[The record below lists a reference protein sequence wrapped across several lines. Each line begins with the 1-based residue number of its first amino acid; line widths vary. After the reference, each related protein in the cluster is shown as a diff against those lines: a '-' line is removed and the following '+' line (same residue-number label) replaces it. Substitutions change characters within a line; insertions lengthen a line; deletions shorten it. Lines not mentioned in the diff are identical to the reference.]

1 MLGISKIKMH
11 TQIDVKKKPTTNRQ
25 VAKKKNSNI
34 LYRISFLSTTNS
46 QFNISIKVSNN
57 EYILLE

>member
-1 MLGISKIKMH
+1 MLGIPKIKMH

>member
-1 MLGISKIKMH
+1 MLKKSQL
-11 TQIDVKKKPTTNRQ
+11 QIDKLQ
-25 VAKKKNSNI
+25 KKNSNI
-34 LYRISFLSTTNS
+34 LYRISFLSATNS

>member
-1 MLGISKIKMH
+1 ML
-11 TQIDVKKKPTTNRQ
+11 KKSQLQRDKLQ
-25 VAKKKNSNI
+25 KKNSNI

>member
-1 MLGISKIKMH
+1 MLKKSQL
-11 TQIDVKKKPTTNRQ
+11 QIDKLQ
-25 VAKKKNSNI
+25 KKNSNI

>member
-1 MLGISKIKMH
+1 MH

>member
-1 MLGISKIKMH
+1 MLKKSQL
-11 TQIDVKKKPTTNRQ
+11 QIDKLQ
-25 VAKKKNSNI
+25 KKNSNI
-34 LYRISFLSTTNS
+34 LYRISFLSTKNS

>member
-25 VAKKKNSNI
+25 VAKKK
-34 LYRISFLSTTNS
+34 F
-46 QFNISIKVSNN
+46 
-57 EYILLE
+57 

>member
-11 TQIDVKKKPTTNRQ
+11 TQIDVKKPTTNRQ
-25 VAKKKNSNI
+25 VAKKNSNI